1 MKKLNIFLV
10 KALVLYFLKL
20 NLLKQNNTTLLLHEI
35 ENEIQIFII
44 CLVKLGTLKN
54 SKIPL
59 EKYIRYVESKNKN
72 FLPVILELID
82 TTFSNKSKSILL
94 PLLDED
100 LILDLENRRDYDI
113 DKVNEE
119 AIFKNWVENNINWKK
134 VITLDYLIEN
144 EKTKILKKINWDLV
158 NSDFLSKS
166 YLKKQQN
173 LYLKNNF
180 LKIEN
185 LPTKDNYMY
194 SIIEKTLILKSID
207 LFKDIPGELLAKIG
221 QISKEIHKPEGH
233 QLFLDGDYGDS
244 MYVIAEGAIKIS
256 KNKKEIA
263 TLESRMSI
271 GEMALLDQ
279 EPRSADAICIS
290 ECILLEISQF
300 AFYELMAS
308 SNEIMRQI
316 VKILSKRIRK

>member
-1 MKKLNIFLV
+1 KIKNIVLEIIKERPDKIFFEIIFESILDSKLKKNSLEALHRLPRIFSQKKLKLILENPKSDRYTLVEILKFGNTIFDKTYINQLLLFLEHNDSKILSEASNAIILLAKKEDLDTYTHKQIDEKIEHISK

-119 AIFKNWVENNINWKK
+119 AILKNWVENNINWKK

-144 EKTKILKKINWDLV
+144 EKTKILKKINWDL
-158 NSDFLSKS
+158 
-166 YLKKQQN
+166 
-173 LYLKNNF
+173 
-180 LKIEN
+180 
-185 LPTKDNYMY
+185 
-194 SIIEKTLILKSID
+194 
-207 LFKDIPGELLAKIG
+207 
-221 QISKEIHKPEGH
+221 
-233 QLFLDGDYGDS
+233 
-244 MYVIAEGAIKIS
+244 
-256 KNKKEIA
+256 
-263 TLESRMSI
+263 
-271 GEMALLDQ
+271 
-279 EPRSADAICIS
+279 
-290 ECILLEISQF
+290 
-300 AFYELMAS
+300 
-308 SNEIMRQI
+308 
-316 VKILSKRIRK
+316 